1 MMMTTMTILLRFI
14 LDLRSHSSPCA
25 VYFFSYIFHVAI
37 MGLCEV
43 FGDVLMHLMSRYER
57 FHLSEVDFW
66 GIRWTSGDQAA
77 NVLRG
82 LLSCLVSFC
91 FLLRLC
97 SLCATP
103 EGFHMLVL

>member
-1 MMMTTMTILLRFI
+1 
-14 LDLRSHSSPCA
+14 
-25 VYFFSYIFHVAI
+25 

-57 FHLSEVDFW
+57 FHLSEVDLW
-66 GIRWTSGDQAA
+66 RIRWTNGDQAA